1 MSLFHI
7 FFSQY
12 QNTPTYQ
19 VVLELL
25 AGTFGIISVISA
37 KEEKFWVFPLGIVST
52 CIYAY
57 ILMIHHIWGNMFTN
71 IYYTI
76 VSLYGWYAWLKKDQ
90 KNHLIT
96 HIHYV
101 TDHESFISI
110 VIFLLV
116 MTLMSLIYLFE
127 KTGHYLLWASIDI
140 FCTASW
146 LTAMYLMV
154 KKAIENWI
162 LWIIANFIA
171 LPLYIHNHLYV
182 TTFQYLIFIIISSF
196 AYPKWKKLIEQH

>member
-1 MSLFHI
+1 MNFLHI
-7 FFSQY
+7 LFSQY

-37 KEEKFWVFPLGIVST
+37 KEEKFWFFPLGIGST
-52 CIYAY
+52 CIYTD

-90 KNHLIT
+90 QHHLLT
-96 HIHYV
+96 HIHYATV
-101 TDHESFISI
+101 HESFISV

-116 MTLMSLIYLFE
+116 IALMSLIYLFK
-127 KTGHYLLWASIDI
+127 KTGHHLLWSRIVI

-146 LTAMYLMV
+146 LTAIYLMV

-162 LWIIANFIA
+162 LWIISDLIA
-171 LPLYIHNHLYV
+171 LSLYIHNHLYV
-182 TTFQYLIFIIISSF
+182 TTFQYLVFMIISGF
-196 AYPKWKKLIEQH
+196 AYPKWKKVIEQH

>member
-1 MSLFHI
+1 MNFLHI
-7 FFSQY
+7 LFSQY

-25 AGTFGIISVISA
+25 AGTLGIISVISA

-52 CIYAY
+52 CIYTY

-90 KNHLIT
+90 QHHLLT
-96 HIHYV
+96 HIHYATV
-101 TDHESFISI
+101 HESFISV

-116 MTLMSLIYLFE
+116 IALMSLIYLFE
-127 KTGHYLLWASIDI
+127 KTGHHLLWASIDI

-162 LWIIANFIA
+162 LWIIADLIA
-171 LPLYIHNHLYV
+171 LSLYIHNHLYV
-182 TTFQYLIFIIISSF
+182 TTFQYLVFMIISGF
-196 AYPKWKKLIEQH
+196 AYPKWKKVIEQH